1 MRLPVLLLLS
11 ACSDYAINGSKDP
24 VGDSAVADTAQGDS
38 DDTGVPADT
47 DVVDTDSTDTA
58 GPVDS
63 DSAEPTDTATPSSCE
78 FTVWNGHWNDDGS
91 QTMVVTKTKPV
102 YTLLSPSSVTV
113 SPGDDIVV
121 DVGISSTDECGEIEL
136 GFLYY
141 FGWSGDATWD
151 WMGEAA
157 ADLAPSSLEILD
169 PMTTFADSAS
179 FINTE
184 WDPNIRYCWDD
195 EVNWTGCRA
204 VIDTQIVPATGEIV
218 YRFTWKQSDY
228 APPGTHI
235 QLDLEMTS
243 WTDPVT
249 GEVVNDYGTAAS
261 TIVDVTI
268 E

>member
-1 MRLPVLLLLS
+1 MKHLGQTR
-11 ACSDYAINGSKDP
+11 
-24 VGDSAVADTAQGDS
+24 
-38 DDTGVPADT
+38 
-47 DVVDTDSTDTA
+47 
-58 GPVDS
+58 
-63 DSAEPTDTATPSSCE
+63 
-78 FTVWNGHWNDDGS
+78 NDDGS
-91 QTMVVTKTKPV
+91 QTMVVTNAKPV

-121 DVGISSTDECGEIEL
+121 DVAISSVDECGEIEL

-157 ADLAPSSLEILD
+157 ADMAPSSLEIVD
-169 PMTTFADSAS
+169 PMTTFADSAA

-195 EVNWTGCRA
+195 EVNWVGCPA
-204 VIDTQIVPATGEIV
+204 VIGTQTIPATDEIV

-228 APPGTHI
+228 APSDTYI
-235 QLDLEMTS
+235 QLDLEMAS
-243 WTDPVT
+243 WTDPAT
-249 GEVVNDYGTAAS
+249 GEVIDDYTTAGS